1 MLAKKCHSPGR
12 SRTLLLA
19 QRAFAEV
26 LLPPPGYSISQR
38 PSPLRNSPFMSFVRP
53 SIHRT
58 RPFISFTSFFKNE
71 MSMEVRL
78 SSHCE
83 GGLVSL
89 LTASYKDFR
98 AERKSFSAARMR
110 AHDLPR
116 SLEPDHGYS
125 LSLHRSLKGPGSWS
139 FLQHCRKHLLG
150 LALGDLSGRMTLR
163 LPTGHR

>member
-58 RPFISFTSFFKNE
+58 RPFISFTSCFKNE

-116 SLEPDHGYS
+116 SLEPDHGLLFKPSS
-125 LSLHRSLKGPGSWS
+125 LPERTGFVVFPSTLSEAPPWPRS
-139 FLQHCRKHLLG
+139 R
-150 LALGDLSGRMTLR
+150 
-163 LPTGHR
+163 